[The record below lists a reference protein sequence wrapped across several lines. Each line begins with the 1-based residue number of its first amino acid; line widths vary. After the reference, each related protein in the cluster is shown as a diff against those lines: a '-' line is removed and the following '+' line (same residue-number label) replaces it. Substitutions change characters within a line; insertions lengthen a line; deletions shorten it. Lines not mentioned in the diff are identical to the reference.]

1 MAKKSFSANAAS
13 LVRNFGRL
21 TLDAQALILSELSQL
36 YQGARNQRISALR
49 SEISELRATTK
60 KRAAGK
66 KKAVT
71 KVAKKSA
78 KKVAAKYRS
87 AKDKTMT
94 WSGRGSM
101 PRWMKSEMKELKVK
115 ADHFLIG
122 GK

>member
-1 MAKKSFSANAAS
+1 VAKKSLSANAAS

-21 TLDAQALILSELSQL
+21 TLDAQALVLSELSQL
-36 YQGARNQRISALR
+36 YQGARSQRIAALR

-60 KRAAGK
+60 KKAAARKKAAAKVGK
-66 KKAVT
+66 KA
-71 KVAKKSA
+71 A

-87 AKDKTMT
+87 TRDKTMI

-101 PRWMKSEMKELKVK
+101 PRWMKAEMKELKVK
-115 ADHFLIG
+115 ADHFLIS

>member
-21 TLDAQALILSELSQL
+21 TLDAQALVLSELSQL
-36 YQGARNQRISALR
+36 YQGARNQRIASLR
-49 SEISELRATTK
+49 SEIRELRATTGRK
-60 KRAAGK
+60 VATKRKAA
-66 KKAVT
+66 A

-78 KKVAAKYRS
+78 RKVAAKYRS
-87 AKDKTMT
+87 TKDRAMT

-101 PRWMKSEMKELKVK
+101 PRWMKAEMKELKVK
-115 ADHFLIG
+115 ADHFLID

>member
-21 TLDAQALILSELSQL
+21 TLDAQALVLSELSQL
-36 YQGARNQRISALR
+36 YQGARNQRIAALR

-60 KRAAGK
+60 KKAAARKTATAKVGK
-66 KKAVT
+66 KAT
-71 KVAKKSA
+71 R
-78 KKVAAKYRS
+78 KVAAKYRS
-87 AKDKTMT
+87 TKDKTMT

-101 PRWMKSEMKELKVK
+101 PRWMKAEMKELKVK
-115 ADHFLIG
+115 ADHFLIS